1 MEERIRFVEHK
12 GKQILLEDFTNI
24 KKEDEFIA
32 LIEKARQV
40 VHSRPPRSVLVLVD
54 LTNTRFTTKVS
65 QVSKAAADSNTP
77 YIKAGIWVGVS
88 GLMEIMM
95 KAISTFAHREFM
107 SVDAR
112 EEAME
117 WLIRQ

>member
-24 KKEDEFIA
+24 KQEDAFIA
-32 LIEKARQV
+32 LIGKAQQV
-40 VHSRPPRSVLVLVD
+40 VHSRPPKSVLVLVD
-54 LTNTRFTTKVS
+54 LTNARFTTKVS
-65 QVSKAAADSNTP
+65 SVSKAAADSNTP
-77 YIKAGIWVGVS
+77 YIKASILVGVS

-95 KAISTFAHREFM
+95 KAISTFSHREFR
-107 SVDAR
+107 SVDTR
-112 EEAME
+112 EEALE